1 MRARVP
7 HARGVAR
14 ALNTFHPFRSPR
26 SAAAAA
32 SAAAAVF
39 FYIDPLFL
47 EDPAM
52 DGVKSL
58 TLSYTFFRTGEQE
71 VMDVAHELAK
81 RDDGSKP
88 ADSASEKI
96 RAWTA
101 AVARKTGVD
110 AAAGASGGGAAAAGA
125 GAAAQ
130 AQAPASS

>member
-1 MRARVP
+1 MTC
-7 HARGVAR
+7 ARGGP
-14 ALNTFHPFRSPR
+14 ALNHGPSLAPTL
-26 SAAAAA
+26 
-32 SAAAAVF
+32 AAAAVF

-81 RDDGSKP
+81 RDDGKP

-96 RAWTA
+96 RVWTA
-101 AVARKTGVD
+101 AVAKKTGVD
-110 AAAGASGGGAAAAGA
+110 AAGGGSVGSAGARAAGA

-130 AQAPASS
+130 ALTPISREAMRS